1 MTLRKSPWQLFWIR
15 DVSRSGSGKSDQ
27 KTNFKKMV
35 LVQVATCYLL
45 LYFLFLLGP
54 WLRLLVKK
62 SWNCQTCSFFF
73 WSIGSELL
81 EYWISKSDVEFV
93 CFILSP
99 SNITWTHLRSR
110 SFVQKP
116 YRTTAG
122 FSGCLVTMASDT
134 AGSFEV
140 EAPVAAP
147 RRTRK
152 CLGPSLKLMKKENMV
167 ISWLGIT
174 YLAWVKYTVS

>member
-1 MTLRKSPWQLFWIR
+1 MFLVRAH
-15 DVSRSGSGKSDQ
+15 GKFDQ
-27 KTNFKKMV
+27 KANFKKMM
-35 LVQVATCYLL
+35 LVQVATCY
-45 LYFLFLLGP
+45 FIFFFLLGP

-62 SWNCQTCSFFF
+62 PGIFKCAVMCSFF
-73 WSIGSELL
+73 WSIGLELL
-81 EYWISKSDVEFV
+81 EYWISKWDIELVYL
-93 CFILSP
+93 ILSP
-99 SNITWTHLRSR
+99 SQITWTPLRSR
-110 SFVQKP
+110 SFAQKP

-122 FSGCLVTMASDT
+122 LSGCLVTMASDT

-152 CLGPSLKLMKKENMV
+152 CLGPSLKLMEKEHMV

-174 YLAWVKYTVS
+174 YLAWVKYAVS